1 MTHATLPVPTSD
13 VDLFSDEVLRD
24 PYPALRQLRE
34 AGPAVRL
41 TTYDA
46 WVVPRY
52 DSVRAALADHERFS
66 SAQGVGYEDQ
76 FNAPMKGSVL
86 ASDPPDHTRLRAV
99 LSDKLAPKALAKL
112 RTRIADLADDLVAG
126 AVAKGDFDA
135 VADLAAV
142 FPVTVVADL
151 IGLTE
156 EARGPLLSFADA
168 AFNTFGP
175 FNARAQASL
184 PFIGQMFEYLNTV
197 MVPENLRP
205 DGWAAAV
212 HQAADRGEIEP
223 ASVVPLLSA
232 YVVASMDTTINGIGN
247 TILLFARHPEAY
259 QEVRAEPALLGPA
272 FEESLRLESPA
283 QGFFRRT
290 TQPVDIEGITIPA
303 DTKVLLSWASA
314 NRDERKWERPEEFL
328 VRRNPVDHVG
338 FGYGVH
344 GCAGQGLA
352 RLEAQAVLGA
362 LVRRTSSIELAGEP
376 VRKLNNVI
384 RGLASLPV
392 TVRAEGK

>member
-1 MTHATLPVPTSD
+1 VA
-13 VDLFSDEVLRD
+13 
-24 PYPALRQLRE
+24 
-34 AGPAVRL
+34 
-41 TTYDA
+41 
-46 WVVPRY
+46 
-52 DSVRAALADHERFS
+52 
-66 SAQGVGYEDQ
+66 YEDQ

-86 ASDPPDHTRLRAV
+86 ASDPPDHTPLRAV
-99 LSDKLAPKALAKL
+99 LSEKLAPKALAKL
-112 RTRIADLADDLVAG
+112 RTRIAALADDLVAD
-126 AVAKGDFDA
+126 AVAKGEFDA
-135 VADLAAV
+135 VPDLAAV

-151 IGLTE
+151 LGLPE
-156 EARGPLLSFADA
+156 ETRGPLLSFADA

-175 FNARAQASL
+175 FNARTQATL
-184 PFIGQMFEYLNTV
+184 PQFGQMFEYLNKV
-197 MVPENLRP
+197 MVRENLRP

-212 HQAADRGEIEP
+212 HQAADRGEIER
-223 ASVVPLLSA
+223 ASVVPVLSA
-232 YVVASMDTTINGIGN
+232 YVIASMDTTINGIGN
-247 TILLFARHPEAY
+247 TILLFAQHPEAY

-290 TQPVDIEGITIPA
+290 TQPVDIEGVTIPA
-303 DTKVLLSWASA
+303 DTKVLMSWASA

-352 RLEAQAVLGA
+352 RMEAQAMLGA
-362 LVRRTSSIELAGEP
+362 LVRRASSIELAGEP

>member
-1 MTHATLPVPTSD
+1 MHATLPSPTSG
-13 VDLFSDEVLRD
+13 VDLFADDVLHD
-24 PYPALRQLRE
+24 PYPALRELRE

-41 TTYDA
+41 TKYDA
-46 WVVPRY
+46 WVLPRY
-52 DSVRAALADHERFS
+52 EHVRAALADHERFS

-76 FNAPMKGSVL
+76 FNAQMKGTVL
-86 ASDPPDHTRLRAV
+86 ASDPPDHTRLRGL

-112 RTRIADLADDLVAG
+112 RTRITALADDLVAA
-126 AVAKGDFDA
+126 AVTKGEFDA

-151 IGLTE
+151 IGLAE

-175 FNARAQASL
+175 FNARSEAAI
-184 PFIGQMFEYLNTV
+184 PFVGQMFGYLNTA

-212 HQAADRGEIEP
+212 YQAADRGEIEA

-232 YVVASMDTTINGIGN
+232 YVVASMDTTINAIGN
-247 TILLFARHPEAY
+247 TILLFARDPKALA
-259 QEVRAEPALLGPA
+259 EVRSEPALVGPA

-290 TQPVDIEGITIPA
+290 TEPVDIEGVTIPA
-303 DTKVLLSWASA
+303 DTKVLLSFASA

-328 VRRNPVDHVG
+328 VRRNPVDHIG

-362 LVRRTSSIELAGEP
+362 LVRRVSSIELAGEP

-384 RGLASLPV
+384 RGLAALPV
-392 TVRAEGK
+392 TVRAEGQ

>member
-1 MTHATLPVPTSD
+1 MTQATLPVPTSD
-13 VDLFSDEVLRD
+13 VDLFADETLHD
-24 PYPALRQLRE
+24 PYPALRRLRE

-46 WVVPRY
+46 WVLPRY
-52 DSVRAALADHERFS
+52 DHVRAALADHERFS

-76 FNAPMKGSVL
+76 FNAPMRGSVL

-99 LSDKLAPKALAKL
+99 LSDRLAPKALAKL
-112 RTRIADLADDLVAG
+112 RTRIAELADDLVAG

-151 IGLTE
+151 IGLAE

-197 MVPENLRP
+197 MVPENLHP

-212 HQAADRGEIEP
+212 YQAADRGEIEP
-223 ASVVPLLSA
+223 TSVVPLLSA

-259 QEVRAEPALLGPA
+259 QEVRADPALLGPA

-362 LVRRTSSIELAGEP
+362 LVRHTSSIELAGEP

>member
-1 MTHATLPVPTSD
+1 MYATVPLPTSD
-13 VDLFSDEVLRD
+13 VDLFADDVLSD
-24 PYPALRQLRE
+24 PYPALRGLRE

-41 TTYDA
+41 TAYDA
-46 WVVPRY
+46 WVLPRY
-52 DSVRAALADHERFS
+52 EHVRAALADHQRFS
-66 SAQGVGYEDQ
+66 SAHGVGYEDR
-76 FNAPMKGSVL
+76 FNAQMKGTVL
-86 ASDPPDHTRLRAV
+86 ASDPPDHTRLRAL
-99 LSDKLAPKALAKL
+99 LSDKLAPRALTKL
-112 RTRIADLADDLVAG
+112 RARIHDLADDLVAA
-126 AVAKGDFDA
+126 AVAKGSLDA

-151 IGLTE
+151 IGLNE

-175 FNARAQASL
+175 FNARAQVAI
-184 PFIGQMFEYLNTV
+184 PFVGQMFEYLNSV
-197 MVPENLRP
+197 MLPENLRP
-205 DGWAAAV
+205 NGWGTAV
-212 HQAADRGEIEP
+212 HQAADRGEIEA

-232 YVVASMDTTINGIGN
+232 YVIAGMDTTINAIGN
-247 TILLFARHPEAY
+247 TILIFAQHPRAY
-259 QEVRAEPALLGPA
+259 QEVRSDPSLIGPA

-290 TQPVDIEGITIPA
+290 TQPVDIEGIPIPA
-303 DTKVLLSWASA
+303 DSKVLLSFASA

-328 VRRNPVDHVG
+328 VRRNPVDHVAL
-338 FGYGVH
+338 GYGVH

-352 RLEAQAVLGA
+352 RLEAHAVLGA
-362 LVRRTSSIELAGEP
+362 LVRRVSSIELADEP

-392 TVRAEGK
+392 TIRTEGQ

>member
-13 VDLFSDEVLRD
+13 IDLFSDDVLHD
-24 PYPALRQLRE
+24 PYPALRELRE
-34 AGPAVRL
+34 VGPAVRL
-41 TTYDA
+41 TAYDA
-46 WVVPRY
+46 WVLPRY
-52 DSVRAALADHERFS
+52 DPVRAALADHERFS

-76 FNAPMKGSVL
+76 FNALMWGTVL
-86 ASDPPDHTRLRAV
+86 ASDPPIHTRLRAV

-112 RTRIADLADDLVAG
+112 RTRIAALADDLVAG
-126 AVAKGDFDA
+126 AVAEGEFDA
-135 VADLAAV
+135 VSELAAV

-175 FNARAQASL
+175 LNARAQASL
-184 PFIGQMFEYLNTV
+184 PFVGQMFEYLNTV

-205 DGWAAAV
+205 DGWAASV
-212 HQAADRGEIEP
+212 YQAADRGDIEP

-232 YVVASMDTTINGIGN
+232 YVTASMDTTINGIGN
-247 TILLFARHPEAY
+247 TILLFAQHPDAY
-259 QEVRAEPALLGPA
+259 QQVRAEPALLGPA

-290 TQPVDIEGITIPA
+290 TRPVDIEGITIPA
-303 DTKVLLSWASA
+303 DSKVLLSWASA

-352 RLEAQAVLGA
+352 RLEAQAVFGA
-362 LVRRTSSIELAGEP
+362 LVRSASSIEISGEP

-392 TVRAEGK
+392 TVGAEGK

>member
-13 VDLFSDEVLRD
+13 VDLFADETLHD
-24 PYPALRQLRE
+24 PYPALRRLRE

-46 WVVPRY
+46 WVLPRY
-52 DSVRAALADHERFS
+52 DHVRAALADHERFS

-212 HQAADRGEIEP
+212 YQAADRGEIEP
-223 ASVVPLLSA
+223 TSVVPLLSA

-247 TILLFARHPEAY
+247 TILLFAQHPEAY
-259 QEVRAEPALLGPA
+259 QEVRTEPALLGPA

-362 LVRRTSSIELAGEP
+362 LVRRASSIELAGEP

>member
-1 MTHATLPVPTSD
+1 MHATSPLPLSG
-13 VDLFSDEVLRD
+13 VDLFADDVLHD
-24 PYPALRQLRE
+24 PYPALRELRE
-34 AGPAVRL
+34 AGPAIRL
-41 TTYDA
+41 TSYDA
-46 WVVPRY
+46 WVLPRY
-52 DSVRAALADHERFS
+52 EHVRAALADHERFS

-76 FNAPMKGSVL
+76 FNAQMKGTVL
-86 ASDPPDHTRLRAV
+86 ASDPPDHTRLRAL
-99 LSDKLAPKALAKL
+99 LSDKLAPKALAEL
-112 RTRIADLADDLVAG
+112 RTRIAALADEIVAD

-135 VADLAAV
+135 VSDLAAV

-151 IGLTE
+151 IGLVE

-175 FNARAQASL
+175 FNARSEAAI
-184 PFIGQMFEYLNTV
+184 PFIGQMFGYLNTV
-197 MVPENLRP
+197 MVPEKLRP

-212 HQAADRGEIEP
+212 YQAADRGEIEA
-223 ASVVPLLSA
+223 ASVVPLLGA
-232 YVVASMDTTINGIGN
+232 YVVASMDTTINAIGN
-247 TILLFARHPEAY
+247 TILLFARHPQAY
-259 QEVRAEPALLGPA
+259 QEVRAEPALVGRA

-290 TQPVDIEGITIPA
+290 TQPVDIEGITIPD
-303 DTKVLLSWASA
+303 DTKVLLSFASA
-314 NRDERKWERPEEFL
+314 NRDERKWDRPEEFL

-338 FGYGVH
+338 FGYGIH

-352 RLEAQAVLGA
+352 RMEAHAVLGA
-362 LVRRTSSIELAGEP
+362 LVRRVSSIELAGEP

-392 TVRAEGK
+392 SVRAEGQ

>member
-1 MTHATLPVPTSD
+1 MTHATLPLPTSD
-13 VDLFSDEVLRD
+13 VDLFADEVLHD
-24 PYPALRQLRE
+24 PYPALRRLRE

-46 WVVPRY
+46 WVLPRY
-52 DSVRAALADHERFS
+52 DHVRAALADHERFS

-112 RTRIADLADDLVAG
+112 RTRIAALADDLVAD

-184 PFIGQMFEYLNTV
+184 PFVGQMFEYLNTV

-205 DGWAAAV
+205 DGWAASV

-223 ASVVPLLSA
+223 ASVIPLLSA

-247 TILLFARHPEAY
+247 TILLFAQHPEAY
-259 QEVRAEPALLGPA
+259 QEVRAEPALLQPA

-314 NRDERKWERPEEFL
+314 NRDERRWERPEEFL

-362 LVRRTSSIELAGEP
+362 LVRHTSSIELAGEP

>member
-1 MTHATLPVPTSD
+1 
-13 VDLFSDEVLRD
+13 
-24 PYPALRQLRE
+24 
-34 AGPAVRL
+34 
-41 TTYDA
+41 
-46 WVVPRY
+46 
-52 DSVRAALADHERFS
+52 
-66 SAQGVGYEDQ
+66 
-76 FNAPMKGSVL
+76 
-86 ASDPPDHTRLRAV
+86 
-99 LSDKLAPKALAKL
+99 
-112 RTRIADLADDLVAG
+112 
-126 AVAKGDFDA
+126 
-135 VADLAAV
+135 
-142 FPVTVVADL
+142 
-151 IGLTE
+151 
-156 EARGPLLSFADA
+156 
-168 AFNTFGP
+168 
-175 FNARAQASL
+175 
-184 PFIGQMFEYLNTV
+184 

-212 HQAADRGEIEP
+212 YQAADRGEIELS
-223 ASVVPLLSA
+223 SVVPLLSA

-344 GCAGQGLA
+344 GCAGQGLG

-362 LVRRTSSIELAGEP
+362 LVRRASSIELAGEP

-392 TVRAEGK
+392 TVR